1 MQNSKNLR
9 HLFLTLLYFK
19 VTVICDYFIDF
30 HQGTC
35 TYQGVRNV
43 SFSEMFAYVLNGWP
57 LCQLQNAKSNFPK
70 FCKVYAQNQKTN
82 LIHLHIH
89 LVETIALILHSKVVF
104 KKLVWLKLVTLK
116 NTLHALN
123 PLIPRGNK
131 RSHVLK

>member
-9 HLFLTLLYFK
+9 HLFLTSLYFK
-19 VTVICDYFIDF
+19 VMVICDYSIDF
-30 HQGTC
+30 HKATWA
-35 TYQGVRNV
+35 YQGFRNAR
-43 SFSEMFAYVLNGWP
+43 FSENFAYVLNGWP
-57 LCQLQNAKSNFPK
+57 LCQLQNAKLNFPK
-70 FCKVYAQNQKTN
+70 FCKVHAQNQKTN

-89 LVETIALILHSKVVF
+89 LVATIALIVHSKVVF

>member
-1 MQNSKNLR
+1 MQNLKNLR
-9 HLFLTLLYFK
+9 YLFLTLLYFK
-19 VTVICDYFIDF
+19 VTVISDYFIDF
-30 HQGTC
+30 NQGTC
-35 TYQGVRNV
+35 AYQGVRNV
-43 SFSEMFAYVLNGWP
+43 SFSEIFAYVLNGWP

-116 NTLHALN
+116 NTPHTLN

>member
-1 MQNSKNLR
+1 MSNTK
-9 HLFLTLLYFK
+9 
-19 VTVICDYFIDF
+19 
-30 HQGTC
+30 
-35 TYQGVRNV
+35 YQIE
-43 SFSEMFAYVLNGWP
+43 FS
-57 LCQLQNAKSNFPK
+57 K
-70 FCKVYAQNQKTN
+70 FCKVYARQNQKIN

-116 NTLHALN
+116 NTPHTLN